1 MMPVYS
7 NLDKWRHMPQREPDP
22 KTVCNFCK
30 QVTSE
35 DKLIAG
41 PGVNIC
47 TECVELCNEIIT
59 DRRSQHRDKAIKE
72 MVKLLCERDT
82 TLTVERAIAL
92 ASGAFDAGYR
102 KEVI

>member
-1 MMPVYS
+1 MPDYS
-7 NLDKWRHMPQREPDP
+7 CLNKWSQMPQREPDP

-30 QVTSE
+30 QVIAE
-35 DKLIAG
+35 DNLIAG

-59 DRRSQHRDKAIKE
+59 DRRSQRRDKAIKE

-102 KEVI
+102 KEVK